1 MTLKDLKNEYL
12 EVIKFDKKYHL
23 YTLGGKRSPY
33 KYLASVNKKGHSFW
47 VDGFKPTTKMDILK
61 SQIDEFG
68 KSLPYDSEYYN
79 PMYRPGVTEEHI
91 MIDHLDSLGF
101 KFLCDRGYFSYFVYD
116 KKSIYGYQ
124 LTNMT
129 LAIEGLDSFNG
140 LKETVK
146 IIVDTGDYSWISS
159 TCKRTVE
166 DMIKTIDS
174 LLKPL
179 LVTEAVS
186 HINTADKMEFGDVD
200 IILNKIKGMDI
211 QKTDIKDYLKT
222 QLLEIANTL

>member
-1 MTLKDLKNEYL
+1 MTLKDLKNEFS
-12 EVIKFDKKYHL
+12 EVIKFDNKYHL

-47 VDGFKPTTKMDILK
+47 VDGFKPTTKIEVLK

-79 PMYRPGVTEEHI
+79 PMFRAGVTEEHI

-101 KFLCDRGYFSYFVYD
+101 KFDGSNNNYSHFIYN
-116 KKSIYGYQ
+116 KKSIYGHQ
-124 LTNMT
+124 LTN
-129 LAIEGLDSFNG
+129 ISVSIYGLDSFNG
-140 LKETVK
+140 LKETIK
-146 IIVDTGDYSWISS
+146 ITIDTDDYSWISA

-186 HINTADKMEFGDVD
+186 HINTADKMGFSNVD
-200 IILNKIKGMDI
+200 IIINKIKGLDI
-211 QKTDIKDYLKT
+211 QKTDTKDYLKT
-222 QLLEIANTL
+222 RLLEIANTL

>member
-1 MTLKDLKNEYL
+1 MTLKDLKTEFTDIL
-12 EVIKFDKKYHL
+12 KLKGKYHI
-23 YTLGGKRSPY
+23 YDDNGKRSPY

-79 PMYRPGVTEEHI
+79 PMFRPGVTEEHI

-101 KFLCDRGYFSYFVYD
+101 KFDGSNNNYSHFIYN
-116 KKSIYGYQ
+116 KKSIYGHQ
-124 LTNMT
+124 LTN
-129 LAIEGLDSFNG
+129 ISVSIYGLDSFNE

-200 IILNKIKGMDI
+200 IILNRIKGINI

-222 QLLEIANTL
+222 RLLEIANTL